1 MLFPGAADPVKTLL
15 DELNA
20 MDSISPS
27 SQLLLRCSLG
37 ELAVTAGTLGPPE
50 LLVVRGF
57 EYSSQQPTAGLIDD
71 WVRET
76 LVKTLQDFDQMQP
89 RDPSGQAV
97 VTCLPH
103 R

>member
-1 MLFPGAADPVKTLL
+1 MKTLL

-37 ELAVTAGTLGPPE
+37 ELAVTAGTFGPPE
-50 LLVVRGF
+50 LLLVRGF
-57 EYSSQQPTAGLIDD
+57 EYGSQQPTPTAGLIDD